1 MSPAGEF
8 LPLSCSEGNISS
20 FSPLTSCFNHFTAAS
35 EKGRPGIE
43 IGSISFLFFESLFT
57 CQKRKPEKFHS
68 KEAALINDR
77 VLCCLLVVTLNLC
90 WAALLAVEFYS
101 NPLALFVLQL
111 KHLDSSIINISDD
124 IYLFT
129 NDRKASRKKPVWSIF
144 FFLDRITVRPTFV
157 IFLWSGYSKQ
167 TIYYGLLNLVLLEEN
182 KEPHCCYQK

>member
-20 FSPLTSCFNHFTAAS
+20 FIPLTSCFNHFTAAS

-43 IGSISFLFFESLFT
+43 IGSVSFLFFESLIT

-90 WAALLAVEFYS
+90 
-101 NPLALFVLQL
+101 
-111 KHLDSSIINISDD
+111 
-124 IYLFT
+124 
-129 NDRKASRKKPVWSIF
+129 
-144 FFLDRITVRPTFV
+144 
-157 IFLWSGYSKQ
+157 
-167 TIYYGLLNLVLLEEN
+167 
-182 KEPHCCYQK
+182 